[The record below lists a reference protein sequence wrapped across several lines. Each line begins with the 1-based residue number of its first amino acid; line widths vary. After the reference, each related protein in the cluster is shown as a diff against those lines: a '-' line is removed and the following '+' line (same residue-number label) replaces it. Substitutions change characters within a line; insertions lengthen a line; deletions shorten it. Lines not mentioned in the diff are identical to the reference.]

1 MLATT
6 ITSALAVLLALY
18 GAQRAVAVVVVLLAK
33 RPAPFAPLTGSESD
47 LPAVTVQ
54 LPLFNEPAVCAR
66 IVDAAVALR
75 WPRDR
80 LEIQILDDS
89 TDDTSAIVAERAAA
103 ARAAGV
109 DVVHLRRPRRTGFK
123 AGALAHGLA
132 RAKGELVAVF
142 DADFCPADDFLLRAV
157 PPFAD
162 GADVV
167 QARWGHLNRDASWLT
182 RAQAVFLDAHFSLE
196 HRARAATGR
205 FFPFNGTAGIW
216 RKQAIVDAGGWDSR
230 TLTEDLDL
238 SLRAWAGGARF
249 VYLDDVEVL
258 AELPA
263 AVNAWKLQQHRWAK
277 GSMQTLTARLSTVVH
292 AQRSLAARVD
302 AGLRLTQNLTFLLLL
317 LLCALLPA
325 AALERADAGARS
337 FVDVTALGL
346 GTLPVLWGFVVACR
360 SRGRRLRD
368 VVVDV
373 PLALVAGAG
382 LAVNNGRAVLEGLLS
397 TTPSIF
403 ERTPKSGDG
412 NRAQGRSTVTAG
424 FPRQR
429 GATRSAQWNRSA
441 LRSPP
446 LTFVELGLGLLHVV
460 TAGFLLLHG
469 HADLTPFLWLC
480 GGGLLLTGVRSLRE
494 AGGEGSHDGAADD
507 DEAGPERLLPHASR
521 MPGEVRLVQEREER
535 RESPQPAPQRA

>member
-1 MLATT
+1 VLATT
-6 ITSALAVLLALY
+6 LTSALALLLAAY
-18 GAQRAVAVVVVLLAK
+18 GAQRIVAVVVVLFAK
-33 RPAPFAPLTGSESD
+33 RARTFAPLRGDESD
-47 LPAVTVQ
+47 LPLVTVQ

-89 TDDTSAIVAERAAA
+89 TDETSPIVAARAAA
-103 ARAAGV
+103 ATAAGV

-142 DADFCPADDFLLRAV
+142 DADFCPADDFLLRAI
-157 PPFAD
+157 PPFLD
-162 GADVV
+162 DPTSGFDLEVSEPGSGRRRRSSADVV
-167 QARWGHLNRDASWLT
+167 QARWAHLNRDASWLT

-196 HRARAATGR
+196 HRARSATGR

-216 RKQAIVDAGGWDSR
+216 RKQAVVDAGGWDSR

-238 SLRAWAGGARF
+238 SLRAWARGARF
-249 VYLDDVEVL
+249 VYLDDVEVP

-263 AVNAWKLQQHRWAK
+263 SVNAWKLQQHRWAK
-277 GSMQTLTARLSTVVH
+277 GSMQTLIARLSTVMG
-292 AQRSLAARVD
+292 AQRPLWARVD
-302 AGLRLTQNLTFLLLL
+302 AALRLTQNLTFLLLL

-337 FVDVTALGL
+337 LVDVVALGL
-346 GTLPVLWGFVVACR
+346 GTLPVMLGFVVA
-360 SRGRRLRD
+360 SLARGRPIAKLL
-368 VVVDV
+368 VDV
-373 PLALVAGAG
+373 PLALLAGAG
-382 LAVNNGRAVLEGLLS
+382 LAVNNGRAVLEGLSSSSPS
-397 TTPSIF
+397 TF
-403 ERTPKSGDG
+403 ARTPKAGEG
-412 NRAQGRSTVTAG
+412 RAPG
-424 FPRQR
+424 
-429 GATRSAQWNRSA
+429 

-446 LTFVELGLGLLHVV
+446 LTIVELGLGAVHVV
-460 TAGFLLLHG
+460 TALLLGLRG

-494 AGGEGSHDGAADD
+494 ASGERSPDGADD
-507 DEAGPERLLPHASR
+507 DDDAGPQRLVPHAGR
-521 MPGEVRLVQEREER
+521 GPGEVRLVQERQEG
-535 RESPQPAPQRA
+535 REGPQPAPQQA